1 MSLPS
6 APLQV
11 HYAEARDEAAGRA
24 LTAWLDT
31 LPGQPG
37 FVGAELL
44 ASPAQPGLLLVA
56 SRWASGELPPTVPPG
71 VRAWAFEVRRS
82 IGPG

>member
-1 MSLPS
+1 MSG
-6 APLQV
+6 PLRV

-24 LTAWLDT
+24 LTAWLET

-37 FVGAELL
+37 FWGAELL

-56 SRWASGELPPTVPPG
+56 SRWADGARPPAVPPG
-71 VRAWAFEVRRS
+71 VRAWEFEVRRRL
-82 IGPG
+82 GPA